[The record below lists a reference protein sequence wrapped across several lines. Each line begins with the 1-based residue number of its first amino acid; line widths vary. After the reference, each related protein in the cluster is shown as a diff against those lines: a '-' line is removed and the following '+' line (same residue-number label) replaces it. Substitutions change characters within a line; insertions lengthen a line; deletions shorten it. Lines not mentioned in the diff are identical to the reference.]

1 MTRAVRAACL
11 LSLSIG
17 LLFLFVRAPH
27 PWGWNGFDHYHEFA
41 LALASGQPFP
51 TMEVPWGYAYFLAAF
66 YRLFG
71 DRPWVPL
78 LVQVSLNALTP
89 MLLFAIA
96 RRWTDRGTAA
106 IAALLLGALSFNT
119 VYASTQSS
127 DAVCTVLFLTAILVF
142 ITGLERDE
150 PGWFGLAGLIA
161 GVMSQFR
168 PNLILIPVVLAAYMI
183 WRQPVRV
190 VFKRATILLMTAA
203 VPLIPWI
210 GRNYNL
216 TGTLL
221 PTSVHG
227 GAQLWYGTLQT
238 GPYLDSRGYNPRSV
252 FESPAFEYT
261 SLDHVPIR
269 VSAGVTQ
276 CAAQDRHAPP
286 VLLYWTDFDPTRHRL
301 TPAEQT
307 PGGRL
312 VFALPP
318 PPESPATYYYYFA
331 MPWLAED
338 GTTQVVETPPG
349 GAATPMVYFVS
360 QDHLGDLDRYN
371 DLLDIFDVIRLVR
384 HEAWGEPLPAADS
397 LRKAGVVDVR
407 TAADRLLNVAGG
419 AGPEAPIAPIADV
432 RVEHDET
439 EARITIGGTSRIV
452 IPRAWHEKLTDVA
465 FVGAPAEVLMRA
477 HASIAALIRPAP
489 TAPEF
494 GDTTLCA
501 RIEEVRVN
509 DVFYR
514 EQPQAMRRYSAL
526 AFDNIRREPLAFLEA
541 SLYRTYRVFVVVGSA
556 DKWTNQQFSG
566 AAAVYAAATAASL
579 TFLGLFIAGVVILWR
594 RGSDILLPLLLI
606 LYVPATI
613 APLLTNMRYSVTV
626 QPLMFVFV
634 ASALS
639 SLATRLRKAAAPSAE
654 PGHAETRTAP
664 RL

>member
-1 MTRAVRAACL
+1 MPRAVRAACL

-27 PWGWNGFDHYHEFA
+27 PWGWNGFDHYYEFA

-51 TMEVPWGYAYFLAAF
+51 TMEVPWGYAYFLAFF

-89 MLLFAIA
+89 MLLFALA
-96 RRWTDRGTAA
+96 RRWTDRRTAA

-142 ITGLERDE
+142 VTGLERGQI
-150 PGWFGLAGLIA
+150 GWFALTGLIA

-168 PNLILIPVVLAAYMI
+168 PNLILIPCVLAAYAI
-183 WRQPVRV
+183 WKQPARRSVARGAV
-190 VFKRATILLMTAA
+190 VLVTAA
-203 VPLIPWI
+203 AALTPWI
-210 GRNYNL
+210 VRNYRL

-227 GAQLWYGTLQT
+227 GAQLWYGTLQV

-252 FESPAFEYT
+252 FESAAFEYT

-269 VSAGVTQ
+269 IAGAVDP
-276 CAAQDRHAPP
+276 CAIDERHGT
-286 VLLYWTDFDPTRHRL
+286 LTLFYWTDFDPTRHRL
-301 TPAEQT
+301 APQSLTPRREF
-307 PGGRL
+307 
-312 VFALPP
+312 VFELPP
-318 PPESPATYYYYFA
+318 PPESPATYYYYFEVA
-331 MPWLAED
+331 WTD
-338 GTTQVVETPPG
+338 DNGVTTIDTPPLG
-349 GAATPMVYFVS
+349 SAAPFVYFVS

-371 DLLDIFDVIRLVR
+371 DLLDGFDVIRLVR
-384 HEAWGEPLPAADS
+384 HEAWGEPLPAADL
-397 LRKAGVVDVR
+397 LRRAGVVDARGAV
-407 TAADRLLNVAGG
+407 DRLLRVDDEP
-419 AGPEAPIAPIADV
+419 GPAIGID
-432 RVEHDET
+432 HDET
-439 EARITIGGTSRIV
+439 EARISIGGSSKITV
-452 IPRAWHEKLTDVA
+452 PREWHEKLTDLTVVGPSAEALMHARVSIATLTHPTPQINRGDAKCA
-465 FVGAPAEVLMRA
+465 FVGELTIN
-477 HASIAALIRPAP
+477 S
-489 TAPEF
+489 
-494 GDTTLCA
+494 
-501 RIEEVRVN
+501 
-509 DVFYR
+509 VFYR

-526 AFDNIRREPLAFLEA
+526 ALDNIRREPLAFLEA
-541 SLYRTYRVFVVVGSA
+541 SLYRMYRVFVVVGSK

-566 AAAVYAAATAASL
+566 ASAVYAAATAASL
-579 TFLGLFIAGVVILWR
+579 AFLGLFIAGVVILWR
-594 RGSDILLPLLLI
+594 RGNDILLPLLLI

-634 ASALS
+634 ASV
-639 SLATRLRKAAAPSAE
+639 LASAARGRAD
-654 PGHAETRTAP
+654 TRTAP

>member
-71 DRPWVPL
+71 DRPWIPL

-89 MLLFAIA
+89 MLLYALA
-96 RRWTDRGTAA
+96 RRWTDRRTAA

-127 DAVCTVLFLTAILVF
+127 DAVCTVLFLTALLVF
-142 ITGLERDE
+142 VTGLERGQM
-150 PGWFGLAGLIA
+150 GWFALAGLIA

-168 PNLILIPVVLAAYMI
+168 PNLILIPFVLAAYTI
-183 WRQPVRV
+183 WKQPARRSVVRV
-190 VFKRATILLMTAA
+190 AMLLATAGAA
-203 VPLIPWI
+203 LTPWVV
-210 GRNYNL
+210 RNYRL

-227 GAQLWYGTLQT
+227 GAQLWYGTLQV

-252 FESPAFEYT
+252 FESAVFEYT

-269 VSAGVTQ
+269 ISGGVDT
-276 CAAQDRHAPP
+276 CAIDERHGT
-286 VLLYWTDFDPTRHRL
+286 LTLFYWTDFDPTRHRQAPESL
-301 TPAEQT
+301 T
-307 PGGRL
+307 PGGRF
-312 VFALPP
+312 VFELPP
-318 PPESPATYYYYFA
+318 PPESPATYYYYFEVA
-331 MPWLAED
+331 WPDDD
-338 GTTQVVETPPG
+338 GVTTIDTPPL
-349 GAATPMVYFVS
+349 GATAPLVYFVS
-360 QDHLGDLDRYN
+360 QDHLGDLDRFH
-371 DLLDIFDVIRLVR
+371 DLLDIFDVIRLAR
-384 HEAWGEPLPAADS
+384 HDAWGDPLPAADV
-397 LRKAGVVDVR
+397 LRRAGIVDTR
-407 TAADRLLNVAGG
+407 TAVDRLLSGDKEPTPTVAL
-419 AGPEAPIAPIADV
+419 D
-432 RVEHDET
+432 HDEHT
-439 EARITIGGTSRIV
+439 ARITIGADSTIT
-452 IPRAWHEKLTDVA
+452 IPREWHEKLTDVML
-465 FVGAPAEVLMRA
+465 VGPHAEALMHA
-477 HASIAALIRPAP
+477 HASIAALTRPAP
-489 TAPEF
+489 RIDK
-494 GDTTLCA
+494 GDARCA
-501 RIEEVRVN
+501 TVGEVQIN

-526 AFDNIRREPLAFLEA
+526 ALDNIRREPFGFLEA
-541 SLYRTYRVFVVVGSA
+541 SLYRMYRVFVVVGSR

-566 AAAVYAAATAASL
+566 AVAIYAAATAASL
-579 TFLGLFIAGVVILWR
+579 TFLGLFVAGVVILWR

-634 ASALS
+634 AAAVT
-639 SLATRLRKAAAPSAE
+639 SLVRGRAD
-654 PGHAETRTAP
+654 TRTAP
-664 RL
+664 PP